1 MKTIVYNFEGK
12 KVKDIELSEAVF
24 NVPLNTELL
33 HEVYVSMDAN
43 QRVAIAH
50 TKGRGE
56 VAGSGK
62 KPWKQKGTGRA
73 RVGSVRSPIW
83 RGGGIVFGPTKD
95 RNFKKKINKKA
106 NAKAILMALSEKL
119 RSEKLIIVDKVEAMN
134 KKTRDIA
141 SGLNSLKLRGS
152 ILINLSEAEKDT
164 YLYSRNIKN
173 VKCIP
178 VNNLNVLDILN
189 HKSVVLSEE
198 SVKYLEKKYN

>member
-1 MKTIVYNFEGK
+1 MKTIVYNLEGK

-24 NVPLNTELL
+24 NVALNSELL

-56 VAGSGK
+56 VAGSGR

-73 RVGSVRSPIW
+73 RAGSASSPIW

-106 NAKAILMALSEKL
+106 NTKSILMALSEKL
-119 RSEKLIIVDKVEAMN
+119 RSEQLIIVDKLEAAN
-134 KKTRDIA
+134 KKTKDIA
-141 SGLNSLKLRGS
+141 SALTALKLKGS
-152 ILINLSEAEKDT
+152 VLINLAEGEVDT
-164 YLYSRNIKN
+164 YLYTRNLKK
-173 VKCIP
+173 VKCTPI
-178 VNNLNVLDILN
+178 NNLNVLDILN
-189 HKSVVLSEE
+189 HKSLVLSEE

>member
-1 MKTIVYNFEGK
+1 MKTNVYNFEGK
-12 KVKDIELSEAVF
+12 KVKDIELSENVF
-24 NVPLNTELL
+24 NVPLNKELL

-73 RVGSVRSPIW
+73 RAGSVRSPIW

-106 NAKAILMALSEKL
+106 NAKAILMALSEKI
-119 RSEKLIIVDKVEAMN
+119 RSEKLIVVEKIEAAN
-134 KKTRDIA
+134 KKTKDIVK
-141 SGLNSLKLRGS
+141 GLEALKLKGS
-152 ILINLSEAEKDT
+152 ILINLAQGEKET
-164 YLYSRNIKN
+164 YLYTKNIAN
-173 VKCIP
+173 LKCTPID
-178 VNNLNVLDILN
+178 NLNVLDILN
-189 HKSVVLSEE
+189 YKSLVISEE
-198 SVKYLEKKYN
+198 SIAYLEKKYN